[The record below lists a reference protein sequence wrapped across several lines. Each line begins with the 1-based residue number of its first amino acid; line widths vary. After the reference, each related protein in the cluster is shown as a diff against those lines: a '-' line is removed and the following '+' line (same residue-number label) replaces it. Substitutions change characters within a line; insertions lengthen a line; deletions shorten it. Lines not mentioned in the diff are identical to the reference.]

1 MWSRNLRLTGHPDL
15 FINVCLTILGGI
27 PGHIHAFYLL
37 YVYYDR
43 KEEAKSGRYAARK
56 APGIYSSNV
65 QTGGLGYGTMA
76 PPQQAVV
83 NGHN

>member
-1 MWSRNLRLTGHPDL
+1 MDL
-15 FINVCLTILGGI
+15 FINICLTILGGI

-43 KEEAKSGRYAARK
+43 KEQAIEGRYAARK

-76 PPQQAVV
+76 QPVV
-83 NGHN
+83 N